1 MSGARIVPLEP
12 PYSEPVAA
20 AFDRV
25 MPKGVPP
32 LALFRTLAV
41 NEKVFL
47 GLMASRL
54 LDRGSITLRER
65 EIVIDRTCA
74 RCGAE
79 YEWGV
84 HVAFFRER
92 AGLTEEQIA
101 GTCAADPDASGF
113 LPRER
118 LLLRLVDELHDTAE
132 VSDALWQELRAQWAD
147 EQLIELVV
155 LVGRYHL
162 ISFVTNAFRIPHEPY
177 AVRFPA
183 RHADNRTRSTEEAT
197 VSRSVKLPDIG
208 EVVGRMLQRVPREQ
222 QPLLLAQRE
231 RVAAARYRG
240 WASEVADPG
249 RRSAL
254 LACAD
259 REEEIARRVE
269 ALYPAAA
276 SIQRDILAR
285 HPDLT
290 TITGSL
296 FSAYALDHQFILQAR
311 GERFGAATWRSF
323 AQNEQNPE
331 AHKVFLDCAL
341 LEEESADFLESI
353 SGAAD

>member
-1 MSGARIVPLEP
+1 MTGSRIVAVEP

-20 AFDRV
+20 ALDRV

-32 LALFRTLAV
+32 LLLFRTLAV

-54 LDRGSITLRER
+54 LERGSITLRER

-74 RCGAE
+74 RCGSE

-84 HVAFFRER
+84 HVAFFGER
-92 AGLTEEQIA
+92 AGLTEKQIA
-101 GTCAADPDASGF
+101 GTCAADPDASAF
-113 LPRER
+113 PAREH

-132 VSDALWQELRAQWAD
+132 VSDGLWQELRAEWTD

-162 ISFVTNAFRIPHEPY
+162 ISFVTNAFRIPREPY
-177 AVRFPA
+177 AARFPP
-183 RHADNRTRSTEEAT
+183 RSA
-197 VSRSVKLPDIG
+197 LPDIAD
-208 EVVGRMLQRVPREQ
+208 VGARILQRVPREQ
-222 QPLLLAQRE
+222 QPILLAQRE
-231 RVAAARYRG
+231 RVSAARYRG
-240 WASEVADPG
+240 WAREVADPD

-269 ALYPAAA
+269 ALYPEAA

-285 HPDLT
+285 NSDLT
-290 TITGSL
+290 GLTGSL
-296 FSAYALDHQFILQAR
+296 FSAYALDQQLILQAR
-311 GERFGAATWRSF
+311 GERSGASTWRSF
-323 AQNEQNPE
+323 AQDEQNPE
-331 AHKVFLDCAL
+331 ARKVFLDCAL
-341 LEEESADFLESI
+341 LEEESATFLESI
-353 SGAAD
+353 SGGEA